1 MARTA
6 LLKGKMTAR
15 SRSRKSLLV
24 GARARM
30 KSLARRKHSSRTG
43 SLHNASDRMQSRNPT
58 KLLKVM
64 VISQKQRKITTIADK
79 KMIRTV
85 ESCHFH

>member
-15 SRSRKSLLV
+15 SRSRKRLLV

-30 KSLARRKHSSRTG
+30 KSLARRKHSSQTG
-43 SLHNASDRMQSRNPT
+43 SLHNASDRMHSRNPT

-79 KMIRTV
+79 K
-85 ESCHFH
+85 